1 MLTKK
6 DAKMAQGLAIIG
18 MVALH
23 LFCRI
28 DNLPYYLEIF
38 VFLFIVF
45 AVGMHNKLCM
55 KKNIKLEK
63 E

>member
-28 DNLPYYLEIF
+28 DNLPYN
-38 VFLFIVF
+38 
-45 AVGMHNKLCM
+45 AVSYTHLRAH
-55 KKNIKLEK
+55 ET
-63 E
+63 